1 MAARKTTGCVYRRA
15 TGATA
20 LARLG
25 APTADELGFAKALG
39 VAEIGGTTVVV
50 LEQDAS
56 AGAVSTVVLRAS
68 TDQLL
73 DDLERAID
81 DGVNTYKVPSTHGD
95 SLQLTHG
102 GHCMR
107 APLQG
112 IEQEMSSLPVL
123 LCGLQHVH
131 GNCTCQWLLSLAAEH
146 DQKGRLGGRA
156 PGLRGAQRR
165 FCARTPGRWQPAV
178 G

>member
-1 MAARKTTGCVYRRA
+1 VVAVLCRA

-25 APTADELGFAKALG
+25 APSADELGFAKALG
-39 VAEIGGTTVVV
+39 VTEIGGTTVVV

-81 DGVNTYKVPSTHGD
+81 DGVNTYKVLALCRSAEDPCHILEKGCPSSEST
-95 SLQLTHG
+95 
-102 GHCMR
+102 
-107 APLQG
+107 
-112 IEQEMSSLPVL
+112 E
-123 LCGLQHVH
+123 
-131 GNCTCQWLLSLAAEH
+131 
-146 DQKGRLGGRA
+146 
-156 PGLRGAQRR
+156 
-165 FCARTPGRWQPAV
+165 
-178 G
+178 

>member
-1 MAARKTTGCVYRRA
+1 MCFPVSSGSSTDCCNVARQQLLHAVDGDRRHHDQLHLSCRA

-25 APTADELGFAKALG
+25 APTADELGYAKALG
-39 VAEIGGTTVVV
+39 VSEIGGTTVVV

-81 DGVNTYKVPSTHGD
+81 DGVNTYKV
-95 SLQLTHG
+95 L
-102 GHCMR
+102 
-107 APLQG
+107 APAA
-112 IEQEMSSLPVL
+112 L
-123 LCGLQHVH
+123 LLVPAVCER
-131 GNCTCQWLLSLAAEH
+131 LLSCYACQYVLIRQQGLARH
-146 DQKGRLGGRA
+146 HHL
-156 PGLRGAQRR
+156 PL
-165 FCARTPGRWQPAV
+165 
-178 G
+178 

>member
-1 MAARKTTGCVYRRA
+1 MYCRA

-81 DGVNTYKVPSTHGD
+81 DGVNTYKVSGTHTAA
-95 SLQLTHG
+95 LQLFHG
-102 GHCMR
+102 KCCMI
-107 APLQG
+107 APL
-112 IEQEMSSLPVL
+112 
-123 LCGLQHVH
+123 
-131 GNCTCQWLLSLAAEH
+131 
-146 DQKGRLGGRA
+146 
-156 PGLRGAQRR
+156 
-165 FCARTPGRWQPAV
+165 
-178 G
+178 

>member
-1 MAARKTTGCVYRRA
+1 MCCRA

-50 LEQDAS
+50 LEQDAA

-81 DGVNTYKVPSTHGD
+81 DGVNTYKVPFKHTHGAPAAPSWRTVHD
-95 SLQLTHG
+95 SPSAG
-102 GHCMR
+102 ID
-107 APLQG
+107 QG
-112 IEQEMSSLPVL
+112 EFP
-123 LCGLQHVH
+123 
-131 GNCTCQWLLSLAAEH
+131 TA
-146 DQKGRLGGRA
+146 
-156 PGLRGAQRR
+156 
-165 FCARTPGRWQPAV
+165 
-178 G
+178 

>member
-1 MAARKTTGCVYRRA
+1 MSNAPSDSGFWPCRA

-25 APTADELGFAKALG
+25 APTADELGYAKALG
-39 VAEIGGTTVVV
+39 VTEIGGTTVVV

-81 DGVNTYKVPSTHGD
+81 DGVNTYKVLPPALLFTVLILSAY
-95 SLQLTHG
+95 
-102 GHCMR
+102 MP
-107 APLQG
+107 APVPELHAG
-112 IEQEMSSLPVL
+112 VSK
-123 LCGLQHVH
+123 GL
-131 GNCTCQWLLSLAAEH
+131 
-146 DQKGRLGGRA
+146 GR
-156 PGLRGAQRR
+156 QRP
-165 FCARTPGRWQPAV
+165 CH
-178 G
+178 

>member
-1 MAARKTTGCVYRRA
+1 MLREVALPWHRRMPSGA
-15 TGATA
+15 WVWSPPSLHNRNAERQQESQPVVCFAGQRAATA

-81 DGVNTYKVPSTHGD
+81 DGVNTYKVLSTSMA
-95 SLQLTHG
+95 SLKPFDGQ
-102 GHCMR
+102 HCMM
-107 APLQG
+107 A
-112 IEQEMSSLPVL
+112 L
-123 LCGLQHVH
+123 L
-131 GNCTCQWLLSLAAEH
+131 
-146 DQKGRLGGRA
+146 
-156 PGLRGAQRR
+156 
-165 FCARTPGRWQPAV
+165 
-178 G
+178 

>member
-1 MAARKTTGCVYRRA
+1 MSCRA

-25 APTADELGFAKALG
+25 APTADELGYAKALG
-39 VAEIGGTTVVV
+39 VSEIGGTTVVV

-81 DGVNTYKVPSTHGD
+81 DGVNTYKVPAPALLMRCSPPKDHHNCCVRIRMTSHG
-95 SLQLTHG
+95 
-102 GHCMR
+102 
-107 APLQG
+107 
-112 IEQEMSSLPVL
+112 
-123 LCGLQHVH
+123 
-131 GNCTCQWLLSLAAEH
+131 
-146 DQKGRLGGRA
+146 
-156 PGLRGAQRR
+156 
-165 FCARTPGRWQPAV
+165 
-178 G
+178 

>member
-1 MAARKTTGCVYRRA
+1 MVAVFCRA

-25 APTADELGFAKALG
+25 APSADELGFAKALG
-39 VAEIGGTTVVV
+39 VTEIGGTTVVV

-81 DGVNTYKVPSTHGD
+81 DGVNTYKVLALFRSAEDPCHIPEKGCPSSEST
-95 SLQLTHG
+95 
-102 GHCMR
+102 
-107 APLQG
+107 
-112 IEQEMSSLPVL
+112 E
-123 LCGLQHVH
+123 
-131 GNCTCQWLLSLAAEH
+131 
-146 DQKGRLGGRA
+146 
-156 PGLRGAQRR
+156 
-165 FCARTPGRWQPAV
+165 
-178 G
+178 

>member
-1 MAARKTTGCVYRRA
+1 MVAFLCRA

-25 APTADELGFAKALG
+25 APSADELGYAKALG
-39 VAEIGGTTVVV
+39 VTEIGGTTVVV

-81 DGVNTYKVPSTHGD
+81 DGVNTYKV
-95 SLQLTHG
+95 L
-102 GHCMR
+102 
-107 APLQG
+107 A
-112 IEQEMSSLPVL
+112 
-123 LCGLQHVH
+123 
-131 GNCTCQWLLSLAAEH
+131 LSVVQKTLAIS
-146 DQKGRLGGRA
+146 
-156 PGLRGAQRR
+156 
-165 FCARTPGRWQPAV
+165 
-178 G
+178 

>member
-1 MAARKTTGCVYRRA
+1 MLVPGDHTHRNQLSSSCRA

-25 APTADELGFAKALG
+25 APTADELGYAKALG
-39 VAEIGGTTVVV
+39 VSEIGGTTVVV

-81 DGVNTYKVPSTHGD
+81 DGVNTYKV
-95 SLQLTHG
+95 L
-102 GHCMR
+102 
-107 APLQG
+107 APDLL
-112 IEQEMSSLPVL
+112 MCCSPHRSPRL
-123 LCGLQHVH
+123 LCMHQ
-131 GNCTCQWLLSLAAEH
+131 SE
-146 DQKGRLGGRA
+146 
-156 PGLRGAQRR
+156 
-165 FCARTPGRWQPAV
+165 QP
-178 G
+178 